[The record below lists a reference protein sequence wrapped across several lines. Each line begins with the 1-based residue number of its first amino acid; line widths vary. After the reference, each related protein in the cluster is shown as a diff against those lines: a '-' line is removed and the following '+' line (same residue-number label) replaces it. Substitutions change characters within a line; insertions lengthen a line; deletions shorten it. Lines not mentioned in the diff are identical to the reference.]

1 MNQEAHSFDD
11 KEAVTFP
18 AETDVPH
25 AIRITDVCSII
36 PRSVPEAVR
45 GHLTALSDFTVRC
58 WEGESV
64 QMDTDVLRQNKI
76 FIRNYSKLFNRC
88 HIQQRIGS
96 EFTCWF

>member
-45 GHLTALSDFTVRC
+45 HLTVLSDFRVRC
-58 WEGESV
+58 WRGSV

-76 FIRNYSKLFNRC
+76 F
-88 HIQQRIGS
+88 
-96 EFTCWF
+96 

>member
-18 AETDVPH
+18 AEIDVPH

-45 GHLTALSDFTVRC
+45 EHLMVLSNFRVRC
-58 WEGESV
+58 
-64 QMDTDVLRQNKI
+64 
-76 FIRNYSKLFNRC
+76 
-88 HIQQRIGS
+88 
-96 EFTCWF
+96 